1 MSKKLKSIDG
11 LVVNTKV
18 LANIFGLTERRVR
31 QLVEEGVIDRIGHGR
46 YDLQDSLKKYIA
58 FLRAAASAEVDSS
71 KVKENLDYEKFLHE
85 RAKREKAELELAHLK
100 GELHHSADVEKVMND
115 MLGAFRSKLL
125 ALPAKLAPM
134 LIAQNTVATIQDML
148 QNEIYE
154 ALKELSNY
162 DPELFYGPKYL
173 QDIESDDDDDE

>member
-85 RAKREKAELELAHLK
+85 RAKREKAELELAHIK

-125 ALPAKLAPM
+125 ALPAKLAPL

-154 ALKELSNY
+154 ALNELSDY
-162 DPELFYGPKYL
+162 DPILFYGPEYL
-173 QDIESDDDDDE
+173 QDIESDDDEE

>member
-46 YDLQDSLKKYIA
+46 YDLQDTLKKYIA
-58 FLRAAASAEVDSS
+58 FLRIAASAEVDSS

-85 RAKREKAELELAHLK
+85 RAKREKAELELAHIK

-125 ALPAKLAPM
+125 ALPAKLAPL

-154 ALKELSNY
+154 ALNELSDY
-162 DPELFYGPKYL
+162 DPILFYGPEYL
-173 QDIESDDDDDE
+173 QDIESDDDEE